1 MKVKSQLPED
11 TSVMTYRGHVVLR
24 TLIRSKFSPANT
36 TGQRYIYTGCAS
48 GRVVGEYRG
57 NSYSYAAVYAIKVI
71 RRRKVENRASES
83 PAAIMARI

>member
-1 MKVKSQLPED
+1 MNCSVISDSVTKKNSLMFPVRSKSQLPED

-48 GRVVGEYRG
+48 GRVVG
-57 NSYSYAAVYAIKVI
+57 K
-71 RRRKVENRASES
+71 
-83 PAAIMARI
+83 